1 MLRIRLSR
9 LGSTHRPF
17 YRFVVSDSR
26 KRPSSTA
33 VDTLGF
39 YDPTKKPTVL
49 KLDVARAEEWISKGA
64 VPTGRVQAFI
74 KQLKKAQKA
83 SAQS

>member
-1 MLRIRLSR
+1 VLRIRLSR
-9 LGSTHRPF
+9 LGATHRPF

-39 YDPTKKPTVL
+39 YDPTKKPTVV

-64 VPTGRVQAFI
+64 VPSERVRSFI
-74 KQLKKAQKA
+74 KKAKKAPKP
-83 SAQS
+83 S

>member
-9 LGSTHRPF
+9 LGATHRPF

-26 KRPSSTA
+26 KRPSSRA

-39 YDPTKKPTVL
+39 YDPTKKPTVV

-64 VPTGRVQAFI
+64 VPSERVLSFI
-74 KQLKKAQKA
+74 KKAKKAPKP
-83 SAQS
+83 S